1 QGATSA
7 HSSTWSR
14 TWCTAIGGP
23 VAISSPCST
32 RMLETPPA
40 IGPPPSR
47 TRPGSSATASSAS
60 LTGSPAPPPAKLSL
74 TTPREYEL
82 SKRLDARNN
91 RMRRPAPPAQT
102 PSELEWPRYGQRC
115 NSDGTPEPLLAH
127 LSSHARNV
135 LRGKMRLDPR
145 WIVLDLA
152 DTGTGDMMVHSIGG
166 KPCERTMRRA
176 VKAGELRLDLEGALA
191 VMDYA
196 KTRAS
201 SLPDVHAEHHVV
213 VHPEYGPTAIAIWLH
228 PGPPSDRPVLNS
240 WVLDLDEL
248 TTVTAGDDVSLIGDG
263 RRVGEHRPVQDLWRW
278 LSPPDAAALVMD
290 YKRAI
295 VEPDNAWTGIEW
307 TLHPPDARSEE
318 RRVGESSKCV

>member
-1 QGATSA
+1 
-7 HSSTWSR
+7 
-14 TWCTAIGGP
+14 
-23 VAISSPCST
+23 
-32 RMLETPPA
+32 
-40 IGPPPSR
+40 
-47 TRPGSSATASSAS
+47 
-60 LTGSPAPPPAKLSL
+60 
-74 TTPREYEL
+74 
-82 SKRLDARNN
+82 
-91 RMRRPAPPAQT
+91 
-102 PSELEWPRYGQRC
+102 
-115 NSDGTPEPLLAH
+115 
-127 LSSHARNV
+127 
-135 LRGKMRLDPR
+135 MRLDPR

-176 VKAGELRLDLEGALA
+176 VKAGDLRLNRDGALA

-228 PGPPSDRPVLNS
+228 PDPPSDRPVLNS

-307 TLHPPDARSEE
+307 TLHPPDAEPVHLFSGGRLRVDGPRRLIVGTSIVLDKRTEQPPDLMGPLVAFAGITLAIVNRDAQTALTAVGADAPLSYQALHRLVSEYDLHATSAFE
-318 RRVGESSKCV
+318 VTLDGKRFDAEVVPITVADPGPATVMLRRKDSI